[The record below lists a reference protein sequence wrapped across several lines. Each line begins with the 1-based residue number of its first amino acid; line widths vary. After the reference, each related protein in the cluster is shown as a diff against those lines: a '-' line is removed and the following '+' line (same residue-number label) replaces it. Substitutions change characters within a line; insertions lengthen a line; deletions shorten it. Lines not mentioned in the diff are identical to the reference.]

1 MSAVSAESPRPSAD
15 LTAQANG
22 KPGAHE
28 PPPAPPGAGQ
38 PGRAGAARGQGETDQ
53 AGRAAP
59 AGQAERAASPQPAAT
74 STDFGPNEWLVD
86 EPYQRYPAD
95 PGPVDPGWRHF
106 FAHYPPEPPH

>member
-59 AGQAERAASPQPAAT
+59 AGQAERAAPPQPAAT

-86 EPYQRYPAD
+86 QPYHRYQAD
-95 PGPVDPGWRHF
+95 PRPGDRAWRDFLAACH
-106 FAHYPPEPPH
+106 P

>member
-59 AGQAERAASPQPAAT
+59 AGQAERAAPPPPAAT
-74 STDFGPNEWLVD
+74 SPALAPHAGLADD
-86 EPYQRYPAD
+86 RYHGDQAT
-95 PGPVDPGWRHF
+95 PGPRDR
-106 FAHYPPEPPH
+106 AR